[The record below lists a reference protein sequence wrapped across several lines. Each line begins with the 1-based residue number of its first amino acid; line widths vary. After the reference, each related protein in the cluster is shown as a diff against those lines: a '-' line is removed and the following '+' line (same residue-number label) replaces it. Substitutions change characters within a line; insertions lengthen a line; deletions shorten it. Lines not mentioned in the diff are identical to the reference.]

1 MTRREGMKIMQNVT
15 SKQLTNN
22 SLINPYILVKED
34 LDSNIKGYL
43 SLVSM
48 IRREFLSGH
57 LTRDEVHMILYDL
70 YRVDKKF
77 STLSNETISVLA
89 ELGYEH
95 DKIIETCTDPNTLL
109 FIVNQY
115 RHLDR
120 FSNHPDE
127 RVKYWAHLRF
137 NEMHMIK
144 KNYPM
149 LFKLISKI
157 DLSQFRLENV
167 FMGSFEVETK
177 SFDYEYAN
185 LNYAV
190 RLKVIDRVDSFA
202 INICY
207 DKQSPKCRER
217 AEQFFNEYNFK
228 NTVEKYMSDDVVNGE
243 ITGLSL
249 DEVIEF
255 IHRESHMKYSE

>member
-1 MTRREGMKIMQNVT
+1 MQTVV

-22 SLINPYILVKED
+22 SHINPYILVKED
-34 LDSNIKGYL
+34 LDSKIHGYL
-43 SLVSM
+43 SLVGM

-77 STLSNETISVLA
+77 STLSKETISFLA
-89 ELGYEH
+89 ELGYEL
-95 DKIIETCTDPNTLL
+95 DKIIESCTDSDTLL
-109 FIVNQY
+109 SIVNQY
-115 RHLDR
+115 TQLDR

-127 RVKYWAHLRF
+127 RVNYYANLRF
-137 NEMHMIK
+137 MEISMTK

-149 LFKLISKI
+149 LFKLINEL
-157 DLSQFRLENV
+157 DLAQFSVDNV
-167 FMGSFEVETK
+167 FMGSFEVKTK

-185 LNYAV
+185 LNYEV
-190 RLKVIDRVDSFA
+190 QLKVIDRGDSFT
-202 INICY
+202 INVCY
-207 DKQSPKCRER
+207 DKQSPECRER

-255 IHRESHMKYSE
+255 IHRESHMKYVE

>member
-1 MTRREGMKIMQNVT
+1 MQNVT

-34 LDSNIKGYL
+34 LDSKITGYL
-43 SLVSM
+43 SLAGM

-77 STLSNETISVLA
+77 STLSKETISFLA
-89 ELGYEH
+89 ELGYEL
-95 DKIIETCTDPNTLL
+95 DKIIESCTDSDTLL
-109 FIVNQY
+109 SIVNQY
-115 RHLDR
+115 THLDR

-127 RVKYWAHLRF
+127 RVNYYANLRF
-137 NEMHMIK
+137 MEISMTK

-149 LFKLISKI
+149 LFKLINEL
-157 DLSQFRLENV
+157 DLAQFSVDNV
-167 FMGSFEVETK
+167 FMGSFEVKTK

-185 LNYAV
+185 LDYEV
-190 RLKVIDRVDSFA
+190 QLKVIDRCDSFT
-202 INICY
+202 INVCY
-207 DKQSPKCRER
+207 DKQSPECREC

-228 NTVEKYMSDDVVNGE
+228 NTVEKYMSDDVVSGE

-249 DEVIEF
+249 DEVLEF
-255 IHRESHMKYSE
+255 INRESHMKY

>member
-1 MTRREGMKIMQNVT
+1 MQNVT

-34 LDSNIKGYL
+34 IDSKIHGYL
-43 SLVSM
+43 SLVGM

-57 LTRDEVHMILYDL
+57 LTRDEVYMILYDL
-70 YRVDKKF
+70 YHVDKKF

-89 ELGYEH
+89 ELGYEL
-95 DKIIETCTDPNTLL
+95 DKIIKSCTDSDTLL
-109 FIVNQY
+109 SIVNQY
-115 RHLDR
+115 AHLDR

-127 RVKYWAHLRF
+127 RVNYYANLRF
-137 NEMHMIK
+137 MEISMTK

-149 LFKLISKI
+149 LFKLMNEL
-157 DLSQFRLENV
+157 DLSQFKVENV
-167 FMGSFEVETK
+167 SMGSFEVETK

-185 LNYAV
+185 LNYKV
-190 RLKVIDRVDSFA
+190 QLKVIDRGDSFT

-207 DKQSPKCRER
+207 DKQSSECRER
-217 AEQFFNEYNFK
+217 AEQFFNQYNFK
-228 NTVEKYMSDDVVNGE
+228 NTVEKYMSDDVVSGE

-249 DEVIEF
+249 DEVLEF
-255 IHRESHMKYSE
+255 INRESHMKYLE

>member
-1 MTRREGMKIMQNVT
+1 MQKVI

-22 SLINPYILVKED
+22 SRINPYILVKED
-34 LDSNIKGYL
+34 LDSKIHGYL
-43 SLVSM
+43 SLVGM

-77 STLSNETISVLA
+77 STLSKETISFLA
-89 ELGYEH
+89 ELGYEL
-95 DKIIETCTDPNTLL
+95 DKIIDSCTDSDTLL
-109 FIVNQY
+109 SIVNQY
-115 RHLDR
+115 THLDR

-127 RVKYWAHLRF
+127 RVNYYANLRF
-137 NEMHMIK
+137 MEISMTK

-149 LFKLISKI
+149 LFKLINEL
-157 DLSQFRLENV
+157 DLAQFSVDNV
-167 FMGSFEVETK
+167 FMGSFEVKTK

-185 LNYAV
+185 LDYEV
-190 RLKVIDRVDSFA
+190 QLKVIDRGDSFT
-202 INICY
+202 INVCY
-207 DKQSPKCRER
+207 DKQSPECRER

-228 NTVEKYMSDDVVNGE
+228 NTVEKYMSDDIVRGE

-249 DEVIEF
+249 KEVLQF
-255 IHRESHMKYSE
+255 IKRESHMKYSE